1 MSNLT
6 IEAVPD
12 ELVALA
18 ATPEG
23 MARARAAVLAA
34 FPELDTRTD
43 QEKALDAFRAQEK
56 ASWRA
61 REEKLEIMARESLEL
76 REAEASELRKQEKAA

>member
-18 ATPEG
+18 STPEG
-23 MARARAAVLAA
+23 MARVRAVV
-34 FPELDTRTD
+34 
-43 QEKALDAFRAQEK
+43 LDAFGMGDEEFDEETLGRMRRGMADVEAGRTYSFEEAYKDGREDLLARMRA
-56 ASWRA
+56 S
-61 REEKLEIMARESLEL
+61 
-76 REAEASELRKQEKAA
+76 KQNA

>member
-12 ELVALA
+12 ELVALT

-23 MARARAAVLAA
+23 MARATVLAA
-34 FPELDTRTD
+34 FPEMALDDFCKREKD
-43 QEKALDAFRAQEK
+43 AWHSRQEKL
-56 ASWRA
+56 SS
-61 REEKLEIMARESLEL
+61 MARESLEL
-76 REAEASELRKQEKAA
+76 HGPDKAVTGGRE